1 MPLGLQVAQCPAVA
15 DAVRRRTMVE
25 LPWRTL
31 FKVIAAGALVWAWL
45 QIWQLALLVVVAVL
59 LAVALDPV
67 VSWVQSRGLPRWGA
81 ATLVCVALLAL
92 IVGFLMLTWS
102 SLADEAKF
110 VGERLPALERSMA
123 IGCRRRSGMPS
134 E

>member
-1 MPLGLQVAQCPAVA
+1 
-15 DAVRRRTMVE
+15 MVE

-92 IVGFLMLTWS
+92 DEIENAFLSLRQHVAQSLNTLGEAS
-102 SLADEAKF
+102 SNEHCYRLSFRAKS
-110 VGERLPALERSMA
+110 RNPAKLPLR
-123 IGCRRRSGMPS
+123 
-134 E
+134 